1 MSQIKSLCSFL
12 GLIFL
17 TLSFSSIHA
26 QNEISWLQD
35 FTGDMPVGNDTYRYK
50 FSNADGNNCKLK
62 IEEQVTNKKGSTE
75 IHYWIYYLADLDPA
89 AIKFDSRGKSIVISM
104 ETRLS
109 QRFISY
115 YEEGEFKEYT
125 EKIQIVMNE
134 VDKAR
139 SLIDV
144 LKENVGSCKESQD
157 EWSDREEAFKWLSE
171 NIGKVQDDDSQW
183 EQSFNKGEKVYLA
196 RLNAESRDDKG
207 EQESFEYVFDLN
219 DINPLAIN
227 LKVSS
232 KSLSIEVPTKEGE
245 NYIEV
250 NSQEKGE
257 EFTDEILIYADDI
270 EIARQIVNAL
280 SYLVTSTKPERPQWG
295 GYSEA
300 LDFVKANLGEVKI
313 NEDVYQNSIE
323 FETFPSG
330 LVDLAVIETDSDGD
344 SEEVIFSFYLTDMI
358 DKLTLDVS
366 KRDITIQMQTKNKK
380 NFIRKTS
387 GEGVSGYD
395 SDFEFHATSIDLA
408 RDIIN
413 AFEQAIRNSEEDI
426 EVFTTVD
433 NVNFWLADNFA
444 SLNRDGKTYEQKLE
458 VFEENENQLV
468 YEMKLTEDESEVTE
482 TKYIIY
488 PEDIRLDEME
498 IKASGGK
505 LIVALETDKGK
516 FIKNFKNGENQNFI
530 DDAVVYFSDPLTA
543 KNFVEAVRFLKEN
556 SMVENR
562 SEMSKEES
570 ISFLTDNIPNI
581 ELSDA
586 KQDQTLEIENEGTCK
601 LSFTRVETDD
611 DGESDEYI
619 YQFTASDI
627 HPGNSKLEVKGEL
640 IEISLGTRGGEKLI
654 KPYKNGEV
662 KDFEN
667 EFSIYA
673 DDVVHAKKIL
683 AAFVALSEACR

>member
-1 MSQIKSLCSFL
+1 MSQIKSLFSFL

-26 QNEISWLQD
+26 QNEISWLKD
-35 FTGDMPVGNDTYRYK
+35 FTGDMPVGSDTYRYK
-50 FSNADGNNCKLK
+50 FSNVDGNNCKLK
-62 IEEQVTNKKGSTE
+62 IEELVTKKKGSTE
-75 IHYWIYYLADLDPA
+75 SHYWIFYLADLDPA

-104 ETRLS
+104 KTRLS

-115 YEEGEFKEYT
+115 YEEGEFEEYT
-125 EKIQIVMNE
+125 EKIEIVMNE

-139 SLIDV
+139 SLIEV
-144 LKENVGSCKESQD
+144 LKENVGSCKESQA
-157 EWSDREEAFKWLSE
+157 EWSDREEAFNWLSE

-183 EQSFNKGEKVYLA
+183 EQSFNKGKKVYLA
-196 RLNAESRDDKG
+196 LLNAESHDDKG

-227 LKVSS
+227 LKVSG
-232 KSLSIEVPTKEGE
+232 KSLSIEVPTMEGE

-280 SYLVTSTKPERPQWG
+280 SYLVTSTKPERPQWE

-300 LDFVKANLGEVKI
+300 LNFVKANLGEVKI
-313 NEDVYQNSIE
+313 NEDVYRNSIE
-323 FETFPSG
+323 FETSPSG
-330 LVDLAVIETDSDGD
+330 LVDLTVIETDSDGD
-344 SEEVIFSFYLTDMI
+344 SEKVIYSFYLTDMI

-380 NFIRKTS
+380 NFIRETK
-387 GEGVSGYD
+387 GEVVSGYK
-395 SDFEFHATSIDLA
+395 SELEFHATGIDLA
-408 RDIIN
+408 RDIID
-413 AFEQAIRNSEEDI
+413 AFAQAIRNSVEDI
-426 EVFTTVD
+426 EVFTTFD
-433 NVNFWLADNFA
+433 NVNLWLADNFS
-444 SLNRDGKTYEQKLE
+444 SLYRDDETYEQKLE

-468 YEMKLTEDESEVTE
+468 IEMKLTEDESEVTE

-488 PEDIRLDEME
+488 PEDIRLEEME

-505 LIVALETDKGK
+505 LNVALETDKGK
-516 FIKNFKNGENQNFI
+516 FIKNFKNGKNQNFT
-530 DDAVVYFSDPLTA
+530 DNAVVYFFDPLTA
-543 KNFVEAVRFLKEN
+543 KNFIEAVRFLKEN
-556 SMVENR
+556 SLVENR
-562 SEMSKEES
+562 SEMSKEEA
-570 ISFLTDNIPNI
+570 ISFLTDNMPNI

-601 LSFTRVETDD
+601 LRFTRVKTDD
-611 DGESDEYI
+611 DGESDKYI
-619 YQFTASDI
+619 YEFTASDI
-627 HPGNSKLEVKGEL
+627 HPGISELEVKGEL
-640 IEISLGTRGGEKLI
+640 IEISLGTRGGDELI
-654 KPYKNGEV
+654 KPYENGEV

-673 DDVVHAKKIL
+673 DDVVHAKKIM
-683 AAFVALSEACR
+683 AAFGALSEACR